1 MADMGV
7 ELSVGGQTYGGWKLM
22 QVMRSIKALAGGFT
36 LGVTDNWT
44 GTGPLIIRPGDLCT
58 LKIGGETVITGYV
71 DVLTNALDAGGHA
84 IVVQGRDKTADFV
97 DCSAVVGQ
105 GEILGQ
111 DLAAIAGAMAAPFG
125 VEVKAEVA
133 AGAAF
138 QNFSIQPGETVF
150 NALDRAAK
158 LRGLLFTS
166 DGTGALVLT
175 RIGVKRAGGALVEGK
190 NIKQIQLSADVK
202 ERFSEYLVRA
212 QSTGTDE
219 NHGSAAAH
227 VKAEARDATV
237 GRYRPLVVIAEDQ
250 ANTADALLR
259 AEWEAMT
266 RAANSVTVQVTV
278 QGFEQSDGGS
288 LWAINELVALDSPTM
303 GLKQAM
309 LVSEIVMQ
317 MSENGGR
324 ETQLTLVRPDAF
336 LPEPVVKKQG
346 EPLPEAE

>member
-1 MADMGV
+1 MGV
-7 ELSVGGQTYGGWKLM
+7 DLSVGGQSYGGWKSM

-44 GTGPLIIRPGDLCT
+44 GSGPLIIRPGDLCE
-58 LKIGGETVITGYV
+58 LKIGGKAIITGYV
-71 DVLTNALDAGGHA
+71 DTLSNALDAGGHA
-84 IVVQGRDKTADFV
+84 ITVAGRDKTADLV

-105 GEILGQ
+105 GEILNQ
-111 DLAAIAGAMAAPFG
+111 DLAEIARAMAKPFG
-125 VEVKAEVA
+125 VEVKTEVA

-138 QNFSIQPGETVF
+138 TNFSIQPGETVF

-175 RIGVKRAGGALVEGK
+175 RIGVKRASGALIEGK
-190 NIKQIQLSADVK
+190 NIKQITLSADVK
-202 ERFSEYLVRA
+202 ERFSEYVTLG

-219 NHGSAAAH
+219 NHGAAAAH

-237 GRYRPLVVIAEDQ
+237 SRYRPLVVVAEDQ

-266 RAANSVTVQVTV
+266 RAANSSTVQVTV
-278 QGFEQSDGGS
+278 QGFEQQDGGP

-336 LPEPVVKKQG
+336 MPEPVVKKQG
-346 EPLPEAE
+346 EPLPEGD